1 MTINVIDVTAS
12 KKSVFVE
19 GKNAKINYQT
29 ITANNFIKSFEV
41 NNTSDQHVFLS
52 KENTKVVKVV
62 FKYNESQS
70 KEYVTSQRKYY
81 ELSNNVLN
89 DANYK
94 PFSDNNITQ
103 IRVSFNDTRNCI
115 GSLRTSNGNQEFEN
129 KKTLPFYDKE
139 NPIHKDNIL
148 LENFD
153 DEEFDYNFTFNYS
166 DFTFRGGRID
176 AFSNTKKIQMSEDSI
191 EALKGFRF
199 NDTGKSKS
207 AFGIN
212 NTITQEFRK
221 EDDKVFPYSD
231 DVIETF
237 LADKNISKKINKLNY
252 VYDADTNAYSENTS
266 TNVLITNFTKSIDAR
281 FFAFEEKKYHPF
293 YDMSPNNNF
302 WWISNNKYI
311 FTDSDIN
318 NKILNIR
325 DKNEII
331 SEDILYSSHGK
342 DLNKEYS
349 VGRDS
354 IGFYESID

>member
-103 IRVSFNDTRNCI
+103 IIVSFNDTRNCI

-176 AFSNTKKIQMSEDSI
+176 AFSNTKKIQM
-191 EALKGFRF
+191 
-199 NDTGKSKS
+199 
-207 AFGIN
+207 
-212 NTITQEFRK
+212 
-221 EDDKVFPYSD
+221 
-231 DVIETF
+231 
-237 LADKNISKKINKLNY
+237 
-252 VYDADTNAYSENTS
+252 
-266 TNVLITNFTKSIDAR
+266 
-281 FFAFEEKKYHPF
+281 
-293 YDMSPNNNF
+293 
-302 WWISNNKYI
+302 
-311 FTDSDIN
+311 
-318 NKILNIR
+318 
-325 DKNEII
+325 
-331 SEDILYSSHGK
+331 
-342 DLNKEYS
+342 
-349 VGRDS
+349 
-354 IGFYESID
+354 